1 MNSTRR
7 NILNKIIR
15 TSIVNH
21 YVNSFNDNRNNMLKT
36 WKDIKEIINIYN
48 NGARKANFLSNGST
62 TV

>member
-21 YVNSFNDNRNNMLKT
+21 YVNSFNDNQNNMLKT

>member
-48 NGARKANFLSNGST
+48 NGARKANFLGNGST